1 MNRYHPFGMRLLQW
15 LFFCFALMFGCA
27 SQQTEPVS
35 AQKYT
40 ENARRAYEAAMDEF
54 NDRAWDNA
62 TSMLEQVKREY
73 SYSRYARLAELRL
86 ADIDYEQQ
94 KYPEAATAY
103 RTFVHDHP
111 NDNDAGYARFRVCK
125 ALFEQ
130 TGESV
135 LLPPLEERDLAAA
148 NDAYTALQSFIA
160 DYPLY
165 ERRPEADY
173 MLEFVTG
180 LLARHELYVARFY
193 LNQDM
198 FEPAI
203 DRVQYALKHFQVS
216 GLEPEALVLLGET
229 RLKMHQ
235 YAEARLI
242 FNSIL
247 SRYPASAFTLPAR
260 RFLKYLDEH
269 PQPTSIAA
277 K

>member
-1 MNRYHPFGMRLLQW
+1 MNRYHANCMRILGWIPLSLVLLV
-15 LFFCFALMFGCA
+15 GCA
-27 SQQTEPVS
+27 SQQTEPAT
-35 AQKYT
+35 AQHYT
-40 ENARRAYEAAMDEF
+40 ENARRAYEAALDEY
-54 NDRAWDNA
+54 NDRSWESA
-62 TSMLEQVKREY
+62 TSMFEQVKREY

-86 ADIDYEQQ
+86 ADIAYEQQ
-94 KYPEAATAY
+94 KFPEAVTSY

-111 NDNDAGYARFRVCK
+111 NDADAGYARFRVCK
-125 ALFEQ
+125 GLFEQ

-148 NDAYTALQSFIA
+148 NDAYSAIQSFIS

-173 MLEFVTG
+173 MLEYVTG

-193 LNQDM
+193 LNQDK
-198 FEPAI
+198 FEPAV
-203 DRVQYALKHFQVS
+203 DRIYYALKRFQGS

-229 RLKMHQ
+229 RLKMQQ
-235 YAEARLI
+235 YKEAREL
-242 FNSIL
+242 FSTVL
-247 SRYPASAFTLPAR
+247 ARYHASAFTLPAR
-260 RFLKYLDEH
+260 QFLKYLDEH

>member
-229 RLKMHQ
+229 RLKCTNT
-235 YAEARLI
+235 RK
-242 FNSIL
+242 
-247 SRYPASAFTLPAR
+247 PG
-260 RFLKYLDEH
+260 
-269 PQPTSIAA
+269 
-277 K
+277 

>member
-1 MNRYHPFGMRLLQW
+1 MNRYEPTGMRILSW
-15 LFFCFALMFGCA
+15 LILGLILPVGCA
-27 SQQTEPVS
+27 SQQTEPAT
-35 AQKYT
+35 AQHYT
-40 ENARRAYEAAMDEF
+40 ENARRAYEAALDEYK
-54 NDRAWDNA
+54 DRSWESA
-62 TSMLEQVKREY
+62 TSMFEQVKREY

-86 ADIDYEQQ
+86 ADIAYEQQ
-94 KYPEAATAY
+94 KFPEAVTAY

-111 NDNDAGYARFRVCK
+111 NDADAAYARFRVSK
-125 ALFEQ
+125 GLFEQ

-148 NDAYTALQSFIA
+148 NDAYSALQSFIG

-193 LNQDM
+193 LNQDK
-198 FEPAI
+198 FEPAV
-203 DRVQYALKHFQVS
+203 DRIHYALKRFKGS

-235 YAEARLI
+235 YAEAREVFTTVLAKYH
-242 FNSIL
+242 S
-247 SRYPASAFTLPAR
+247 SAFTLSAS

-269 PQPTSIAA
+269 PQPTSIAV